1 MRGASSFEAE
11 RDTGMLLAWQWI
23 STRSST
29 WCGRGAPRSSST
41 ASGRCPTR
49 SSSACASSPS
59 GAPNHKRSW
68 PWRFALFT
76 GQARAKLGEAFVTD
90 LIAGGRPADDPKVLK
105 TGTKYL
111 RAPAIL
117 VVGSAIDESKRMTA
131 ENRDAVAAGI
141 EHVLLGATAAGLSSF
156 WSSPPLDDCPTARS
170 LCDFETATQLVG
182 VVYLGWPKGE
192 VAVPAR
198 PLLHIAHVS

>member
-1 MRGASSFEAE
+1 MSLDLDSFTDLVRARRTSLVVDPDREVPRALVE
-11 RDTGMLLAWQWI
+11 RLCELALW
-23 STRSST
+23 
-29 WCGRGAPRSSST
+29 
-41 ASGRCPTR
+41 
-49 SSSACASSPS
+49 
-59 GAPNHKRSW
+59 APNHKRSW

-76 GQARAKLGEAFVTD
+76 GAARAKLVEAFATD
-90 LIAGGRPADDPKVLK
+90 LIAGGRPADDPKVAK
-105 TGTKYL
+105 TQTKYL

-156 WSSPPLDDCPTARS
+156 WSSPPLDDCPTARA
-170 LCDFETATQLVG
+170 LCDFETATQVVA
-182 VVYLGWPKGE
+182 VVYLGWPKGD

-198 PLLHIAHVS
+198 PHLHIAHVA